1 MNEFFCFCTPYS
13 LARFSKNI
21 QEFELEIASMVV
33 AYDPVQDDPSHVA
46 SVVSMPS
53 VQPRSPTASRARA
66 ISVSDTSYAII
77 RQTVEVSFTT
87 MLLDALQVPTAM
99 TSGTYHAG
107 ADGTHELRADS

>member
-13 LARFSKNI
+13 LTRFSKNI

-33 AYDPVQDDPSHVA
+33 ACDPVQDDPSHVA
-46 SVVSMPS
+46 SLVSVPPL
-53 VQPRSPTASRARA
+53 QPRSPTASRARA
-66 ISVSDTSYAII
+66 VSVSDTSYAII
-77 RQTVEVSFTT
+77 QQTVEVTFTT

-99 TSGTYHAG
+99 SSGTHHAG